1 MLKKLR
7 IVLAAVF
14 FIGITLL
21 FLNLAGVLQP
31 WLGWMAKIQFLP
43 AVMGLNLAVIL
54 GLVLLTLVFG
64 RVYCSVICPM
74 GVFQDI
80 VSRLSSLRKG
90 KALRFGWKKELKVLR
105 YGVWVLYVVAIMAG
119 VHAFVVLLAPYSA
132 YGRMIQALMAPTH
145 LFALSAVS
153 ALVAILTFVV
163 ITALSWA
170 GGRTWCN
177 TVCPVGTTLSF
188 FSRFALLRPVLDE
201 TKCRN
206 CHLCE
211 RKCKASCIDVANH
224 RIDCSRCVVCFD
236 CIDNCSHGAISYRF
250 AYGRKDAKE
259 NAPDGGR
266 RAFMAAGA
274 ALAGG
279 VAAKKVAV
287 TAASVAAA
295 AGVAS
300 AQGKKIDGGLAEILP
315 KQNPERKLPLVPF
328 GAGSLKHFHDR
339 CTACQLCVSACPNNV
354 LSPSSSLE
362 YLMQPEM
369 NYGKGYCRPE
379 CTACSQVCPSGAILP
394 LTQEEKTAVHIG
406 VAVVDYDLCL
416 VNRDGV
422 SCGNCARHCPAGAI
436 IMVRKDPSDERSA
449 MIPAVNEARCIG
461 CGACEYLCPSRPL
474 SAIHV
479 DGRDVHI
486 VD

>member
-153 ALVAILTFVV
+153 AVVAILTFVV

-201 TKCRN
+201 SKCRN

-259 NAPDGGR
+259 NAPDGGLFSHCVHGHR
-266 RAFMAAGA
+266 R
-274 ALAGG
+274 LP
-279 VAAKKVAV
+279 
-287 TAASVAAA
+287 TA
-295 AGVAS
+295 
-300 AQGKKIDGGLAEILP
+300 
-315 KQNPERKLPLVPF
+315 ERV
-328 GAGSLKHFHDR
+328 
-339 CTACQLCVSACPNNV
+339 CQQIPDHEC
-354 LSPSSSLE
+354 SS
-362 YLMQPEM
+362 
-369 NYGKGYCRPE
+369 
-379 CTACSQVCPSGAILP
+379 
-394 LTQEEKTAVHIG
+394 
-406 VAVVDYDLCL
+406 
-416 VNRDGV
+416 
-422 SCGNCARHCPAGAI
+422 
-436 IMVRKDPSDERSA
+436 
-449 MIPAVNEARCIG
+449 
-461 CGACEYLCPSRPL
+461 
-474 SAIHV
+474 
-479 DGRDVHI
+479 
-486 VD
+486 